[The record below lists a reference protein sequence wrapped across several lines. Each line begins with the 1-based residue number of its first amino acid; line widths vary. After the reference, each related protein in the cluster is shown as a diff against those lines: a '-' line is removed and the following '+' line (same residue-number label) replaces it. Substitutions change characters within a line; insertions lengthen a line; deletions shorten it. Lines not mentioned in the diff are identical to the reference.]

1 MTVLFTA
8 RLLLAAIVTALS
20 GSLVFSFHES
30 AAAGQGM
37 AKAFALL
44 ASIFLWVVLGGL
56 VLICIKRGGLPGR
69 TVLSRWCSS
78 SPLPQGISRRSAFS
92 EGCRRETASN
102 YRCNSSR
109 LPLDA

>member
-44 ASIFLWVVLGGL
+44 ASISLWVVLGGL

-69 TVLSRWCSS
+69 TAFVALV
-78 SPLPQGISRRSAFS
+78 QFVAVAAGHFAAFGIL
-92 EGCRRETASN
+92 G
-102 YRCNSSR
+102 R
-109 LPLDA
+109 LPARDRFELPLQFVAVAS